1 MFDTAIALLT
11 AAVGAC
17 GLVDKN
23 STNLFDAGLESGR
36 ESIKGVNSSAPNIAT
51 TMWPVVA
58 FDSSDA
64 RFIRLLILI
73 PVVNIKVHLIHQ
85 LGTITTVGGVS
96 LLFLLLNEK
105 LQASFCWRS

>member
-1 MFDTAIALLT
+1 
-11 AAVGAC
+11 
-17 GLVDKN
+17 
-23 STNLFDAGLESGR
+23 
-36 ESIKGVNSSAPNIAT
+36 
-51 TMWPVVA
+51 MWPVVA

-105 LQASFCWRS
+105 F